1 MASKTGYGVAL
12 AGFLGAVIAYAT
24 GDHSQAQL
32 GSILSAS
39 VGLISLAVTQVGRY
53 VQANTQIRA
62 DADLKRLLSEGTNVV
77 HTIDHYDPGAIA
89 ELEAIVRS
97 AVHDEVARLAGG
109 SGTVAGEVAGEV
121 VDDVA
126 AEVTGQV
133 AGAPVAGEVASAP
146 VAAQVAGARMAGH
159 ADGPEPARAAN
170 PLLPTPEEEA
180 AQPPPGAGGGDG
192 SGSGSGSAGAIAV
205 GAATTSEGGH

>member
-12 AGFLGAVIAYAT
+12 AGFLGAVIAYLT

-62 DADLKRLLSEGTNVV
+62 DADLQRLMSESANVV
-77 HTIDHYDPGAIA
+77 HTIDRYDPGAVA
-89 ELEAIVRS
+89 QLEVMVRN
-97 AVHDEVARLAGG
+97 AVHDEVSRLAGG

-126 AEVTGQV
+126 GEVLGHPAGSEV
-133 AGAPVAGEVASAP
+133 AAPVAS
-146 VAAQVAGARMAGH
+146 
-159 ADGPEPARAAN
+159 PALDRAAH

-180 AQPPPGAGGGDG
+180 AQQPPGAAPSRDI
-192 SGSGSGSAGAIAV
+192 GAIAL
-205 GAATTSEGGH
+205 GAATATEGGH